1 MGDGEAARE
10 RSTTPPERL
19 DVGFVPVEV
28 PGLDGTGA
36 TYTAALLI
44 RELSKHHDLTV
55 YVVSQRNADRS
66 QLPATDRVDYVVRD
80 DLPKLPHPLLTKV
93 DVVEGLTDRLERHDL
108 VHSYSTGFIDPLS
121 TLSIP
126 TVVTLNSY
134 QPVCPK
140 GDMMWMDR
148 EKCGGPSRAKC
159 AACIAGSAY
168 TRKSGV
174 ETTLRSSYDS
184 LAKVE
189 FVQKSIDAREGIS
202 AYHLLSPHQRDDYT
216 EFGFSEERL
225 KVIPHFDSGEFAVSD
240 PAAYKRGGDPDLGRS
255 DDDPFTLL
263 AVGAFKYVKGFQ
275 VLLRALPSIL
285 DDGHDVRVR
294 IAGAGPY
301 GGALRSISTDLGVDD
316 HVDWLGFVDHDDL
329 PSEYAAADAFVYPGL
344 LDEPFGRV
352 FLEALSS
359 GTPVLSSD
367 VGSTDFIV
375 GDAGVRFEADDP
387 ESLARA
393 FGRLR
398 DEYDGYREAIPGQL
412 ARFSRGRV
420 VEEFLSLYA
429 DVRAGRPPND
439 RTKTFETERTVAR
452 SG

>member
-1 MGDGEAARE
+1 MDSESSATD
-10 RSTTPPERL
+10 STETASERL
-19 DVGFVPVEV
+19 DVGFLPVEV

-44 RELSKHHDLTV
+44 RELSKHHDVTV
-55 YVVSQRNADRS
+55 YVVSQRTADRS

-80 DLPKLPHPLLTKV
+80 DLPKLPHPLLTKI
-93 DVVEGLTDRLERHDL
+93 DVVDDLTDRLERHDL
-108 VHSYSTGFIDPLS
+108 VHSYSTGFIEPLS
-121 TLSIP
+121 TLSTP
-126 TVVTLNSY
+126 TLVTLNSY

-148 EKCGGPSRAKC
+148 EKCGGSGRAKC

-184 LAKVE
+184 LAKLE
-189 FVQKSIDAREGIS
+189 FVQDSIAAREGIS
-202 AYHLLSPHQRDDYT
+202 AYHLLSPHQRDDYA
-216 EFGFSEERL
+216 EFGFPEERL
-225 KVIPHFDSGEFAVSD
+225 KVIPHFDSGEFAVSN
-240 PAAYKRGGDPDLGRS
+240 PEAYKRGGDPEVGRD

-285 DDGHDVRVR
+285 DAGYDVRVR
-294 IAGAGPY
+294 IAGAGPH
-301 GGALRSISTDLGVDD
+301 GDALRSLSSDLGVDD

-329 PSEYAAADAFVYPGL
+329 PAEYAAADAFVYPGL

-352 FLEALSS
+352 FLEALAS

-375 GDAGVRFEADDP
+375 GDAGVRFESDDP
-387 ESLARA
+387 ESLAHA
-393 FGRLR
+393 FGELR
-398 DEYDGYREAIPGQL
+398 DDYERYQAATSEQL
-412 ARFSRGRV
+412 ARFSREQV
-420 VEEFLSLYA
+420 VSEFRALYA
-429 DVRAGRPPND
+429 DVHAGRSPTE
-439 RTKTFETERTVAR
+439 RTETFETERTVVR
-452 SG
+452 SD